1 MLQRRSWKGDPH
13 RCQWSPQEGTTEE
26 WEGLLE
32 EVVSELDSV
41 VLKVEGHSTESNVHI
56 GGRHQLK
63 GSGLWKPMGWVLCKA
78 QEQKHLNKHPITSL

>member
-1 MLQRRSWKGDPH
+1 MLQRWSWKGDPH

-41 VLKVEGHSTESNVHI
+41 VLKVEGHSTQSNVHM
-56 GGRHQLK
+56 GGKHQLK
-63 GSGLWKPMGWVLCKA
+63 GLEFGNLWAGYCA
-78 QEQKHLNKHPITSL
+78 KHRNKNI